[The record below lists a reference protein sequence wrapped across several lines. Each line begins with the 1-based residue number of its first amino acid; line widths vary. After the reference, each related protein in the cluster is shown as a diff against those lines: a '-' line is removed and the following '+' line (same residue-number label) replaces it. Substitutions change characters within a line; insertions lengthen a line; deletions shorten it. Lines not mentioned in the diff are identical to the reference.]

1 MNDMTPQLTSEE
13 FACYVALVASSTLLE
28 RAIEK
33 NLHDQAELTLVQFE
47 ILMRLAD
54 EPDGVRMA
62 DLAEKLI
69 VSRSGLSY
77 QVTQL
82 EKAGHLTREKHDAD
96 ERGIVARITPSGE
109 ALRQQVLPGHH
120 ALVHESMFAD
130 LTPEE
135 LAAITSGLS
144 RVADALR

>member
-1 MNDMTPQLTSEE
+1 MTQDLTPEE
-13 FACYVALVASSTLLE
+13 FACYVALVAGSTLLE

-54 EPDGVRMA
+54 DPEGVRMA
-62 DLAEKLI
+62 DLADRLI

-82 EKAGHLTREKHDAD
+82 EKAGHLTREKHDSD
-96 ERGIVARITPSGE
+96 ERGVVARITPSGE
-109 ALRQQVLPGHH
+109 ALRQSVLPGHH
-120 ALVHESMFAD
+120 ALVRSAMFAD
-130 LTPEE
+130 LTPTE
-135 LAAITSGLS
+135 LAAITSGLG
-144 RVADALR
+144 RVADRLR